1 MSYTQLKESERVVI
15 EILLEEGKSIRSI
28 SKRLGRNVGAI
39 SREIKRNKNQNS
51 GGYIA
56 LKANKKAIKRSRDQR
71 YKAPLKNP
79 KVFLYVRQKLREYW
93 TPEEISGRLSID
105 HPEESIHHETIYRYI
120 YNTKKTRGMR
130 LWKYL
135 KNHRKKR
142 MKKHGRKVQR
152 SKITDVVR
160 IDERDKSILL
170 RTEVG
175 HWETDNMGGKVKDIS
190 TFTGTVERKTRLV
203 LLDVLK
209 NRKAATK
216 TESLTTDL
224 EVFPPEFVETI
235 TTDNGSENSD
245 HKEWSNQI
253 HGTKVYFCNPYHSWE
268 KGSVE
273 NMFTRVRRYIP
284 KGTSIDKISKQQ
296 AKLIQ
301 NKLNNT
307 PRKCLNYLT
316 PNEAMMLELQK
327 FNKP

>member
-15 EILLEEGKSIRSI
+15 EILLEERKSIRDI
-28 SKRLGRNVGAI
+28 SKRLNRNIGTI

-51 GGYIA
+51 GQYLA
-56 LKANKKAIKRSRDQR
+56 SKANRKAVKRSKDQR

-79 KVFLYVRQKLREYW
+79 KVFLYVRKQLRDLW
-93 TPEEISGRLSID
+93 TPEEIAGRISID
-105 HPEESIHHETIYRYI
+105 HPNESIHHETIYRYI
-120 YNTKKTRGMR
+120 YNSKKTRGMK

-142 MKKHGRKVQR
+142 MKKYGRKVQK
-152 SKITDVVR
+152 SKIKDVIR

-170 RTEVG
+170 RTNIG
-175 HWETDNMGGKVKDIS
+175 HWETDNMGGKVRDIS
-190 TFTGTVERKTRLV
+190 SFTGTVERKTRYT
-203 LLDVLK
+203 LLDVLENK
-209 NRKAATK
+209 KAVIK
-216 TESLTTDL
+216 TESLVTDL
-224 EVFPPEFVETI
+224 EIFPPEFVETI

-245 HKEWSNQI
+245 HKQWSIRI
-253 HGTKVYFCNPYHSWE
+253 HDSKVYFCNPYHSWE

-273 NMFTRVRRYIP
+273 NVFTRVRRYIP
-284 KGTSIDKISKQQ
+284 KGTSIDQISKLD

-327 FNKP
+327 LNKP

>member
-1 MSYTQLKESERVVI
+1 MKYTQLKESERVMI
-15 EILLEEGKSIRSI
+15 EILLEEGKSIRYI
-28 SKRLGRNVGAI
+28 SKRLGRNVGTV

-51 GGYIA
+51 GQYLA
-56 LKANKKAIKRSRDQR
+56 VKANKKAVKRLQDQR

-79 KVFLYVRQKLREYW
+79 KIFLYVRQKLREFW
-93 TPEEISGRLSID
+93 TPEEIAGRLSID
-105 HPEESIHHETIYRYI
+105 FPDESIHHETIYRYI
-120 YNTKKTRGMR
+120 YNSKKTRGMK
-130 LWKYL
+130 LYKYL

-142 MKKHGRKVQR
+142 MIKFGRKVHK
-152 SKITDVVR
+152 SKIKDMIR

-175 HWETDNMGGKVKDIS
+175 HWETDNMGGKVRDIS
-190 TFTGTVERKTRLV
+190 AFCGSIERKTRYSI
-203 LLDVLK
+203 LDVLED
-209 NRKAATK
+209 RKAVTK
-216 TESLTTDL
+216 TESLVTDL
-224 EVFPPEFVETI
+224 ELFPQKFVETI

-245 HKEWSNQI
+245 HKQWSSKIN
-253 HGTKVYFCNPYHSWE
+253 TKVYFCNPYHSWE

-284 KGTSIDKISKQQ
+284 KGTSIDLISKQQ

-327 FNKP
+327 LNKH